1 MFVLGAGF
9 TRAFLPEAPLLV
21 DHYKIDDLIE
31 KYKVFPDVVNILE
44 SEKNKIPD
52 GRINI
57 ENLFTRVYN
66 GMPYD
71 SRHDVSALLL
81 SDLKEL
87 FMQRL
92 VQARKGVFHSNELGQ
107 FAKYCV
113 ENHITCITFNYDDVL
128 DQALWEVKKLTQ
140 VSKGKEYWHPD
151 GGYGFF
157 CRPSICCVTDTSV
170 TMDVTAMHLLKLHGS
185 VNWFVRFGSTVPYT
199 IDAIVHNEEWLTIT
213 QSMGLLDLDEEM
225 PFIREEISGHLEK
238 DPFIIPP
245 VLDKSAIMGQPVFKL
260 IWRLAY
266 KALTAAQHIVFL
278 GYSMPAT
285 DIASGFL
292 FGEALKKLPVSNFK
306 IVNHCN
312 TEATQKDLE
321 QAYRRVFP
329 QISLAQCEFVDALEW
344 VHGLASEVKSP

>member
-1 MFVLGAGF
+1 MLGAGF
-9 TRAFLPEAPLLV
+9 TRAFLPDAPLLV
-21 DHYKIDDLIE
+21 DYYEIDGLIE
-31 KYKVFPDVVNILE
+31 KFKAFPDVVNILE
-44 SEKNKIPD
+44 SEKNRIPD

-87 FMQRL
+87 FMRRL
-92 VQARKGVFHSNELGQ
+92 MQARKGVFHSSELGQ

-113 ENHITCITFNYDDVL
+113 ENRITCITFNYDDVL
-128 DQALWEVKKLTQ
+128 DQALWEVKKLTEITDD
-140 VSKGKEYWHPD
+140 KEYWHPD

-157 CRPSICCVTDTSV
+157 CRPSICCITDTMV
-170 TMDVTAMHLLKLHGS
+170 TMDVTAMRLLKLHGS
-185 VNWFVRFGSTVPYT
+185 VNWFVRFGSAAPYT
-199 IDAIVHNEEWLTIT
+199 IDAIVHNEEWLPT
-213 QSMGLLDLDEEM
+213 LNYLDEEEN
-225 PFIREEISGHLEK
+225 PSRTPLREEEISGHLEK

-245 VLDKSAIMGQPVFKL
+245 VLVKSAIMEQPVFKA

-266 KALTAAQHIVFL
+266 RALTAAQHIVFL
-278 GYSMPAT
+278 GYSMPVT

-292 FGEALKKLPVSNFK
+292 FGEALKKLPASNFK

-312 TEATQKDLE
+312 TEVTQKDLE
-321 QAYRRVFP
+321 QAYKRVFP
-329 QISLAQCEFVDALEW
+329 QISHAQFEFVDALDW
-344 VHGLASEVKSP
+344 VRELASEVKPS